1 MNNQY
6 KVLVVDEEDEIL
18 SEVKQILK
26 EDVFDIETAKSAGE
40 AFEKVENDKYQIVLI
55 DADLSG
61 EDGIELLKEIKSYDS
76 LAQVIM
82 MSEHSTMEK
91 ILASLEFGANDFL
104 QKPFAN
110 AERVL
115 QAVEYS
121 IQKLER
127 WRESIIQLVK

>member
-1 MNNQY
+1 
-6 KVLVVDEEDEIL
+6 
-18 SEVKQILK
+18 
-26 EDVFDIETAKSAGE
+26 
-40 AFEKVENDKYQIVLI
+40 
-55 DADLSG
+55 
-61 EDGIELLKEIKSYDS
+61 
-76 LAQVIM
+76 
-82 MSEHSTMEK
+82 MEK